1 MRLQFLTV
9 IGVLLASPAWTQDDG
24 LTDLS
29 AEEWRKL
36 ALGKTLTYAVEG
48 QPFALERYAL
58 TGNQVELQFA
68 DGECFTGTWTHS
80 GNLFCFDWGFERAH
94 CFRHVSVGGRIL
106 IINVVDG
113 EETGSVQEMTKISNA
128 PLACSQNMS

>member
-1 MRLQFLTV
+1 MRPRYLIV
-9 IGVLLASPAWTQDDG
+9 IVVLLAFPSWAQDDG
-24 LTDLS
+24 LTDIS
-29 AEEWRKL
+29 AEEWRRL
-36 ALGKTLTYAVEG
+36 ALGKTLTYSVEG
-48 QPFALERYAL
+48 KPFALERYAYS
-58 TGNQVELQFA
+58 GNQVELQFA
-68 DGECFTGTWTHS
+68 DGECFSGTWIHS